1 MLRSIHKYVGSLE
14 EFKEEPITPEVAA
27 VAEAPLETQEV
38 EVIEA
43 PTNVV
48 DEAPVELP
56 VPTPVPEIGAVG
68 TDTVVET
75 EPVEVPA
82 EFAPIEGPVD
92 VTEAVGEIDAV
103 SHAHVEKE
111 ILEQRADELIETQ
124 HALEAYSGLLR
135 QARGEISQQTAAFLR
150 VGIKQAE
157 RVLGTNQV
165 STGLENY
172 NAGERSDILRAEIS
186 VENIKEYANKAFE
199 KLKEIIEKIIDAI
212 IGGIDNLMNGISKAD
227 KVVTQLEEI
236 LASGGNLW
244 TGTGKTFVLN
254 NPAPV
259 FANGKS
265 KLGDTKVLSGLAH
278 FSAYVYPAAVKKYYE
293 NLAKLISGYNVVKGD
308 GEEMSEKLY
317 KATAPLDDIYGANYD
332 IFPGNM
338 RVELQ
343 ADGIVYGIGP
353 ATSAKEAPAEFEVKV
368 SSPSTLRTNTK
379 RLRDIIEILKA
390 ARDEHVKIKEGAEAL
405 KKAVS
410 KIEDQLNNED
420 LDDASKAAARKVT
433 QTALELIR
441 ESNPRSREIIRY
453 VTRTVVAYASVYIQE
468 AKLHKEPAKD

>member
-1 MLRSIHKYVGSLE
+1 
-14 EFKEEPITPEVAA
+14 
-27 VAEAPLETQEV
+27 
-38 EVIEA
+38 
-43 PTNVV
+43 
-48 DEAPVELP
+48 
-56 VPTPVPEIGAVG
+56 
-68 TDTVVET
+68 
-75 EPVEVPA
+75 
-82 EFAPIEGPVD
+82 VD

-244 TGTGKTFVLN
+244 TGTGKT
-254 NPAPV
+254 
-259 FANGKS
+259 
-265 KLGDTKVLSGLAH
+265 
-278 FSAYVYPAAVKKYYE
+278 
-293 NLAKLISGYNVVKGD
+293 
-308 GEEMSEKLY
+308 
-317 KATAPLDDIYGANYD
+317 
-332 IFPGNM
+332 
-338 RVELQ
+338 
-343 ADGIVYGIGP
+343 
-353 ATSAKEAPAEFEVKV
+353 
-368 SSPSTLRTNTK
+368 
-379 RLRDIIEILKA
+379 
-390 ARDEHVKIKEGAEAL
+390 
-405 KKAVS
+405 
-410 KIEDQLNNED
+410 
-420 LDDASKAAARKVT
+420 
-433 QTALELIR
+433 
-441 ESNPRSREIIRY
+441 
-453 VTRTVVAYASVYIQE
+453 
-468 AKLHKEPAKD
+468 